1 MTWLPFTDKAVA
13 FVLAKTDSFA
23 VLRVLFRRRA
33 VLISMGY
40 CDRFKTFTFFFGRAS
55 QLGKS
60 DVFIGSVIPNGL
72 GRPMARPQ

>member
-33 VLISMGY
+33 VLISMGF
-40 CDRFKTFTFFFGRAS
+40 CDRFKTFIFFFGTCFAVR
-55 QLGKS
+55 
-60 DVFIGSVIPNGL
+60 
-72 GRPMARPQ
+72 